1 MDKSGY
7 NPISVTKGVVM
18 LLSRKDMT
26 EIQGWLRQAGKIALQ
41 SQSSLTMTFKT
52 DHTPVTDAEFRIEN
66 MIIEKIRQKFPAHQ
80 ILTEE
85 QGLVGGDND
94 YLWALDPV
102 DGTKSFLRGLP
113 TWGISLGLLYRAKP
127 VAGFFYIPAVKEMFW
142 GSELGAFMN
151 NRPLPRH
158 VVYEESLTFLAVSA
172 NAHLRFEIDFP
183 RLQAFGSTAVHCSY
197 LARGIAAGVL
207 TRRINLWDIA
217 GFLPIFEQ
225 LDISCQYLSGA
236 PIDTTALLNGQKTP
250 EPVLAAH
257 SDMLT
262 DLRKGIHPRK

>member
-1 MDKSGY
+1 
-7 NPISVTKGVVM
+7 M
-18 LLSRKDMT
+18 LLSRKDIA

-41 SQSSLTMTFKT
+41 SQPSLTMTFKA
-52 DHTPVTDAEFRIEN
+52 DHTPVTDAEIRIEN
-66 MIIEKIRQKFPAHQ
+66 TIIEKIRQKFPAHQ
-80 ILTEE
+80 VLTEE
-85 QGLVGGDND
+85 QGAAGGKDD
-94 YLWALDPV
+94 YLWVLDPV

-113 TWGISLGLLYRAKP
+113 TWGVSLGLLYRAKP
-127 VAGFFYIPAVKEMFW
+127 VAGFFYVPALKEMFW

-151 NRPLPRH
+151 NQPLPHR

-183 RLQAFGSTAVHCSY
+183 RLQAFGSTAVHLSY

-225 LDISCQYLSGA
+225 LGIACQYLSGA
-236 PIDTTALLNGQKTP
+236 PIDLAALLDGQKTP
-250 EPVLAAH
+250 EPVLAARP
-257 SDMLT
+257 DMLA
-262 DLRKGIHPRK
+262 DLRKRIHPRK